1 VRDYKNTVIEL
12 VKESYNYYEQS
23 SVDFEKAVFKEVY
36 RMICDIIKHN
46 GDDFECSINNI
57 TIALISMATY
67 LELDKEEHLANK
79 LDDLMEII
87 TKIYPAPPKL

>member
-1 VRDYKNTVIEL
+1 MRNNKNTAIEL
-12 VKESYNYYEQS
+12 IKESYDYYEQS
-23 SVDFEKAVFKEVY
+23 SIDFEKAVFKEVY

-57 TIALISMATY
+57 TIALTSMATC
-67 LELDKEEHLANK
+67 LEFDKEEHLANK
-79 LDDLMEII
+79 LDNLMKII